1 MNICFNGG
9 IAVWTLHAALGVFM
23 VSFGKR
29 LSYAFRCF
37 SSILSGGEIP
47 QDIASDLANTAAKT
61 AQAGP
66 APAAVP
72 VTIPIPGPQA
82 DKAPADSVDRAVQI
96 LALLQRDGRLIDFL
110 TEDMGPYQDAQIG
123 AAVRGLHEDC
133 RQVLE
138 RYVKLEPVID
148 SGEGQPV
155 TVQPGFDPAAV
166 KLVGNVAGR
175 PPLRGLLRHRGWRV
189 TQISLPPL
197 PDGAGRSVI
206 APAEVE
212 IP

>member
-1 MNICFNGG
+1 M
-9 IAVWTLHAALGVFM
+9 L
-23 VSFGKR
+23 SFGKR

-37 SSILSGGEIP
+37 TSILSRGEIP
-47 QDIASDLANTAAKT
+47 PDVTADLADTAATT
-61 AQAGP
+61 AQAGL
-66 APAAVP
+66 APSAVP
-72 VTIPIPGPQA
+72 VTAPVPGPQTE
-82 DKAPADSVDRAVQI
+82 KALADSVDRAVQI

-155 TVQPGFDPAAV
+155 TVPSGFDPAAV
-166 KLVGNVAGR
+166 KLVGNVAGL

>member
-1 MNICFNGG
+1 MI
-9 IAVWTLHAALGVFM
+9 
-23 VSFGKR
+23 SFGKR

-37 SSILSGGEIP
+37 SSILSSGEIP
-47 QDIASDLANTAAKT
+47 HDIASDLVKTTAPA
-61 AQAGP
+61 AQAEP
-66 APAAVP
+66 APAAAP
-72 VTIPIPGPQA
+72 VTAPIPAPQA
-82 DKAPADSVDRAVQI
+82 EKVPTDSVDRAVQI

-110 TEDMGPYQDAQIG
+110 TEDMTPYQDAQIG

-148 SGEGQPV
+148 SSEGQPV
-155 TVQPGFDPAAV
+155 TVQSGFDPAAV

-197 PDGAGRSVI
+197 PDGVGRSVI